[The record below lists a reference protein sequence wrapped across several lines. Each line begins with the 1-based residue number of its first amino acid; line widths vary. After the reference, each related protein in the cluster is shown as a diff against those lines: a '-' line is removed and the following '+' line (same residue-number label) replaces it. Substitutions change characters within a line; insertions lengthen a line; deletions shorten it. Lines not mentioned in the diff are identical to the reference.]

1 MRALRRAVEEYL
13 ALRQRL
19 GARLRG
25 VASGLRAF
33 AAFASHEGA
42 RHVTIDVALRWA
54 TLSEG
59 SQLVTVASRLRMV
72 RVFAQ
77 WRQAIDSR
85 TKVPPADL
93 VHAHYRRKRPH
104 LYRDEE
110 VGQLIR
116 AARLLPSA
124 GGLKGLTYTTLFGL
138 LAVTG
143 MRVSEAIALDCADT
157 NLDDGVL
164 VIRRTKFRKSRL
176 VPVHASTREI
186 LKDYAAKRDR
196 LLPRLKTAA
205 FFVSEKGTRIT
216 HWAAR
221 YTFAKVSGQIGLRP
235 PIRGHR
241 YGHGPRLHDL
251 RHRFAVQTLVDW
263 YRGGIDAE
271 RALPQLAT
279 YLGHVHVNQT
289 YWYLEAVP
297 ELLALVTQR
306 LEEGRKETAR

>member
-1 MRALRRAVEEYL
+1 MSALRRAVEEYL

-19 GARLRG
+19 GAGLRG

-33 AAFASHEGA
+33 AAFASQEGA

-54 TLSEG
+54 TLFEG

-72 RVFAQ
+72 RVFAR
-77 WRQAIDSR
+77 WRQAIDPR
-85 TKVPPADL
+85 TEVPPADL
-93 VHAHYRRKRPH
+93 VHAHYRRKRPY
-104 LYRDEE
+104 LYSDEE
-110 VGQLIR
+110 VVRLIR
-116 AARLLPSA
+116 AARRLPSA
-124 GGLKGLTYTTLFGL
+124 GGLRGQTYATLFGL

-143 MRVSEAIALDCADT
+143 MRVSEAIALDCADVS
-157 NLDDGVL
+157 LDDGVL
-164 VIRRTKFRKSRL
+164 VIRLTKFRKSRL
-176 VPVHASTREI
+176 VPVHASTRVI
-186 LKDYAAKRDR
+186 LEDYAANRDR
-196 LLPRLKTAA
+196 LLPRLTTAA

-216 HWAAR
+216 QWAAR

-235 PIRGHR
+235 PIRGSR

-251 RHRFAVQTLVDW
+251 RHRFAVRTLVDW
-263 YRGGIDAE
+263 YRAGVDAE

-279 YLGHVHVNQT
+279 YLGHVHVNET

-297 ELLALVTQR
+297 ELLELATQR